1 MSLTLEQIERTRYY
15 RKLFELGA
23 HKAERDA
30 IVQAAAD
37 DLGIKPRSV
46 MCRWHM
52 LGMCRQW
59 NFMRPVVREAVERY
73 PFASDRQLSLWFN
86 VNASSFSKTRISMRI
101 PSCVVRRRA
110 ALRAE
115 VAIYVRDFPDL
126 TPTEVQASIKADGEH
141 PWPYSVRTIA
151 QLINEVRDERAAS

>member
-1 MSLTLEQIERTRYY
+1 MSLTPEQLERTRYY

-23 HKAERDA
+23 DKAERDA

-46 MCRWHM
+46 MCRWHD

-59 NFMRPVVREAVERY
+59 NFMKPIVREAVARY
-73 PFASDRQLSLWFN
+73 PFLRL
-86 VNASSFSKTRISMRI
+86 K
-101 PSCVVRRRA
+101 SCMHRRRA

-126 TPTEVQASIKADGEH
+126 TPAEVQASIKADGEH

>member
-1 MSLTLEQIERTRYY
+1 MSLTPEQLERTRYY

-23 HKAERDA
+23 DKAERDA

-46 MCRWHM
+46 MCRWHD

-59 NFMRPVVREAVERY
+59 NFMKPIVREAVARY
-73 PFASDRQLSLWFN
+73 PFHSDRTLALWFN
-86 VNASSFSKTRISMRI
+86 VNFSSFSSTRRLLRLK
-101 PSCVVRRRA
+101 SCMHRRRA

-126 TPTEVQASIKADGEH
+126 TPAEVQASIKADGEH